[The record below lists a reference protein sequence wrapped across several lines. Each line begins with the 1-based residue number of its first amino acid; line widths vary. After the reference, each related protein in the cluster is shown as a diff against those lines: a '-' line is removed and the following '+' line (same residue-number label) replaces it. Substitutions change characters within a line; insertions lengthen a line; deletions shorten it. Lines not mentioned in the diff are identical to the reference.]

1 MEHISLISFLI
12 MAAHLSIIIGLYIR
26 VVMRRRPVGV
36 SLSWLIL
43 IFILPFA
50 GAILYFLIG
59 EQRLGRQRANRARE
73 LLGPY
78 EAWLHS
84 LPSDTLVDWS
94 TLTPTCQPINRLAES
109 IMGIPAKF
117 GNKLDLIHEAESVLR
132 SIITDIDRAQ
142 RTCHLEFYIW
152 NEGGTADE
160 VCEALIRA
168 AKRGVICRILIDAV
182 GSAKFLKS
190 GLARR
195 LRENGIELIAA
206 LPVGLF
212 RMVFAR
218 LDLRIHRKIVII
230 DGEVAYTGSLN
241 LVDPRFFKQEEGVGQ
256 WVDAMVRL
264 EGPAVQS
271 LGVIFLWD
279 WEVET
284 GQGIETLKDTSDLKA
299 LPLVGKASVQVVPS
313 GPEVGNNPIHQLLLT
328 SVYAARRE
336 LIITTPYF
344 VPDESLHSALQSA
357 SRRGVDVTIILPE
370 KVDSLLVRYASRSFF
385 DDMLMSGI
393 RILNFREGLLHTK
406 SITIDGEVALFGTVN
421 LDMRSFWL
429 NFEVTLFVYDAV
441 FVTRLRKL
449 QQNYIEASQ
458 SIDSQLW
465 HTRSPANR
473 FVENAAQL
481 LAPLL

>member
-1 MEHISLISFLI
+1 M
-12 MAAHLSIIIGLYIR
+12 
-26 VVMRRRPVGV
+26 
-36 SLSWLIL
+36 
-43 IFILPFA
+43 
-50 GAILYFLIG
+50 
-59 EQRLGRQRANRARE
+59 
-73 LLGPY
+73 
-78 EAWLHS
+78 
-84 LPSDTLVDWS
+84 
-94 TLTPTCQPINRLAES
+94 
-109 IMGIPAKF
+109 
-117 GNKLDLIHEAESVLR
+117 
-132 SIITDIDRAQ
+132 
-142 RTCHLEFYIW
+142 EFYIW

-182 GSAKFLKS
+182 GSSKFMKS
-190 GLARR
+190 RLARR
-195 LRENGIELIAA
+195 LQENEIELVAA

-218 LDLRIHRKIVII
+218 LDLRVHRKIVII
-230 DGEVAYTGSLN
+230 DGEVGYTGSLN
-241 LVDPRFFKQEEGVGQ
+241 LVDPRYFKQEESVGQ

-271 LGVIFLWD
+271 LGIIFLWD
-279 WEVET
+279 WEIET

-344 VPDESLHSALQSA
+344 VPDESLHTALQSA
-357 SRRGVDVTIILPE
+357 SRRGVDVIIILPE
-370 KVDSLLVRYASRSFF
+370 KVDSLLVRYASRSYF
-385 DDMLMSGI
+385 DDMLMSGV
-393 RILNFREGLLHTK
+393 RILNFRGGLLHTK

-449 QQNYIEASQ
+449 QQNYIESSH
-458 SIDSQLW
+458 SIDSELW

-473 FVENAAQL
+473 LVENAAQL

>member
-1 MEHISLISFLI
+1 MEHISLTSLLI
-12 MAAHLSIIIGLYIR
+12 MAAHLSIIIGLSFR
-26 VVMRRRPVGV
+26 VILRRRPVGV

-43 IFILPFA
+43 ILILPIG
-50 GAILYFLIG
+50 GALLYLLIG
-59 EQRLGRQRANRARE
+59 EQRLGRQRADRART
-73 LLGPY
+73 LLEPY
-78 EAWLHS
+78 EAWLRS
-84 LPSDTLVDWS
+84 LPSDTMVKWS
-94 TLTPTCQPINRLAES
+94 NLTPTCQPINRLAES
-109 IMGIPAKF
+109 IMGIPAKC
-117 GNKLDLIHEAESVLR
+117 GNRLDLLEDAESVLR
-132 SIITDIDRAQ
+132 TIIKDIDRAQ

-168 AKRGVICRILIDAV
+168 AKRGVICRILVDAV

-190 GLARR
+190 GLA
-195 LRENGIELIAA
+195 LRIKESGVQLVAA
-206 LPVGLF
+206 LPVGLI

-230 DGEVAYTGSLN
+230 DGEVGYTGSLN
-241 LVDPRFFKQEEGVGQ
+241 LVDPRYFKQEEGVGQ

-284 GQGIETLKDTSDLKA
+284 GQGIEILKDTSDLKV

-313 GPEVGNNPIHQLLLT
+313 GPEVGNNPIHQLLIT
-328 SVYAARRE
+328 SVYAAQRE

-344 VPDESLHSALQSA
+344 VPDESLHTALQSA

-370 KVDSLLVRYASRSFF
+370 KVDSLLVRYASRSYF
-385 DDMLMSGI
+385 DEMLDAGV
-393 RILNFREGLLHTK
+393 RILNYRGGLLHTK
-406 SITIDGEVALFGTVN
+406 SITVDGEVALFGTVN
-421 LDMRSFWL
+421 LDMRIFWL
-429 NFEVTLFVYDAV
+429 NFEVTLFVYDAD

-449 QQNYIEASQ
+449 QQKYVETSQ
-458 SIDSQLW
+458 SIDAKLW
-465 HTRSPANR
+465 QTRSRANR

>member
-1 MEHISLISFLI
+1 
-12 MAAHLSIIIGLYIR
+12 
-26 VVMRRRPVGV
+26 
-36 SLSWLIL
+36 
-43 IFILPFA
+43 
-50 GAILYFLIG
+50 
-59 EQRLGRQRANRARE
+59 
-73 LLGPY
+73 
-78 EAWLHS
+78 
-84 LPSDTLVDWS
+84 
-94 TLTPTCQPINRLAES
+94 
-109 IMGIPAKF
+109 
-117 GNKLDLIHEAESVLR
+117 
-132 SIITDIDRAQ
+132 
-142 RTCHLEFYIW
+142 
-152 NEGGTADE
+152 
-160 VCEALIRA
+160 
-168 AKRGVICRILIDAV
+168 
-182 GSAKFLKS
+182 
-190 GLARR
+190 
-195 LRENGIELIAA
+195 
-206 LPVGLF
+206 
-212 RMVFAR
+212 MVFAR

-230 DGEVAYTGSLN
+230 DGEVGYTGSLN
-241 LVDPRFFKQEEGVGQ
+241 LVDPRYFKQEEGVGQ

-344 VPDESLHSALQSA
+344 VPDESLHTALQSA

-370 KVDSLLVRYASRSFF
+370 KVDSLMVRYASRSYF
-385 DDMLMSGI
+385 DDMLLSGV
-393 RILNFREGLLHTK
+393 RILNFRGGLLHTK

-441 FVTRLRKL
+441 FVTQLRKL

-465 HTRSPANR
+465 HTRSPVNR
-473 FVENAAQL
+473 LVENAAQL

>member
-12 MAAHLSIIIGLYIR
+12 MAAHLSIIIGLSIR

-43 IFILPFA
+43 IIILPFA
-50 GAILYFLIG
+50 GAILYFFIG
-59 EQRLGRQRANRARE
+59 EQRLGRQRAERARA

-84 LPSDTLVDWS
+84 FPSDTLVDWS

-109 IMGIPAKF
+109 IMGIPAKY
-117 GNKLDLIHEAESVLR
+117 GNKLDLLDEAESVLR

-142 RTCHLEFYIW
+142 HTCHLEFYIW

-168 AKRGVICRILIDAV
+168 AKRDVICRILIDAV

-195 LRENGIELIAA
+195 LQENGIELVAA

-212 RMVFAR
+212 RMVFTR

-241 LVDPRFFKQEEGVGQ
+241 LVDPRYFKQEEDIGQ

-264 EGPAVQS
+264 EGPSVQS
-271 LGVIFLWD
+271 LGAIFLWD

-313 GPEVGNNPIHQLLLT
+313 GPEAGNNPIHQLLLT

-344 VPDESLHSALQSA
+344 VPDESLHTALQSA

-370 KVDSLLVRYASRSFF
+370 KVDSLLVRYASRSYF
-385 DDMLMSGI
+385 DDMLVSGV
-393 RILNFREGLLHTK
+393 RILNFRGGLLHTK

-441 FVTRLRKL
+441 FVTQLRKL

-473 FVENAAQL
+473 LVENAAQL

>member
-1 MEHISLISFLI
+1 
-12 MAAHLSIIIGLYIR
+12 MAAHLSIIIGLSIR
-26 VVMRRRPVGV
+26 VVLRRRPVGV

-43 IFILPFA
+43 ILILPFA

-59 EQRLGRQRANRARE
+59 EQRLGRPRAERARA

-94 TLTPTCQPINRLAES
+94 TLTPTCQPIHRLAES
-109 IMGIPAKF
+109 IMGIPAKY
-117 GNKLDLIHEAESVLR
+117 GNKLELIDEAESVLR

-168 AKRGVICRILIDAV
+168 TKRGVICRILIDAV

-195 LRENGIELIAA
+195 LQENGIELTAA
-206 LPVGLF
+206 LPVGLL
-212 RMVFAR
+212 RMAFAR

-230 DGEVAYTGSLN
+230 DGEVGYTGSLN
-241 LVDPRFFKQEEGVGQ
+241 LVDPRYFKQEEGVGQ

-271 LGVIFLWD
+271 LGAIFLWD

-299 LPLVGKASVQVVPS
+299 LPLAGKVSVQVVPS
-313 GPEVGNNPIHQLLLT
+313 GPEVAKNPIHKLLLT
-328 SVYAARRE
+328 AVYTARRE

-344 VPDESLHSALQSA
+344 VPDESLHIALQSA
-357 SRRGVDVTIILPE
+357 SQRGVDVTIILPE
-370 KVDSLLVRYASRSFF
+370 KVDSLLVRYASRSYF
-385 DDMLMSGI
+385 DDMLMSGV
-393 RILNFREGLLHTK
+393 RILNFRGGLLHTK

-441 FVTRLRKL
+441 FVKRLRKL
-449 QQNYIEASQ
+449 QQNYIKASQ

-465 HTRSPANR
+465 HTRSRANR
-473 FVENAAQL
+473 LVENAAQL
-481 LAPLL
+481 FAPLL

>member
-12 MAAHLSIIIGLYIR
+12 MAAHLSIIIGLSIR
-26 VVMRRRPVGV
+26 VIMRRRPVGV

-43 IFILPFA
+43 IFIVPFA
-50 GAILYFLIG
+50 GAILYLLIG
-59 EQRLGRQRANRARE
+59 EQRLGRQRAERARA

-94 TLTPTCQPINRLAES
+94 NLAPTCQPINRLAES
-109 IMGIPAKF
+109 IMGIPAKS
-117 GNKLDLIHEAESVLR
+117 GNKLDLLDEAESVLR

-160 VCEALIRA
+160 VCEALVRA

-195 LRENGIELIAA
+195 LRENGIELVAA
-206 LPVGLF
+206 LPVGLL

-230 DGEVAYTGSLN
+230 DGEVGYTGSLN
-241 LVDPRFFKQEEGVGQ
+241 LVDPRYFKQEEGVGQ

-264 EGPAVQS
+264 EGPSVQS
-271 LGVIFLWD
+271 LGIIFLWD

-284 GQGIETLKDTSDLKA
+284 GQGIETLKDTSDLKVV
-299 LPLVGKASVQVVPS
+299 PLVGKASVQVVPS
-313 GPEVGNNPIHQLLLT
+313 GPEVGNNPIHELLIT

-344 VPDESLHSALQSA
+344 VPDDSLHTALQSA

-370 KVDSLLVRYASRSFF
+370 KVDSVLVRYASRSYF
-385 DDMLMSGI
+385 DDMLMSGV
-393 RILNFREGLLHTK
+393 RILNYRGGLLHTK

-429 NFEVTLFVYDAV
+429 NFEVTLFVYDAD

-449 QQNYIEASQ
+449 QQKYLKSSQ
-458 SIDSQLW
+458 SIDSKLW
-465 HTRSPANR
+465 HTRSRANR

-481 LAPLL
+481 LSPLL